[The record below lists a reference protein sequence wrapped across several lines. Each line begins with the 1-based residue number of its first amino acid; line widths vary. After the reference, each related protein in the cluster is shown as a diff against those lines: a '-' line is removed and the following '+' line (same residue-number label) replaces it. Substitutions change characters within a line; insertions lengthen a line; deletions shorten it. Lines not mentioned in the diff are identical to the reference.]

1 MIKEQ
6 LGREPRGVLG
16 VSSFCKNGHVQVI
29 INRPLSASGT
39 EIEIFPT
46 LYWLTCPNLRKEI
59 ALLEGEGLIAQFEE
73 LIQEDPDFAAALKKN
88 HEDYAKRRLALI
100 PSEVRDRLKE
110 EYPERY
116 QVLSE
121 TGVGGIRS
129 LSGVKCL
136 HTHVADYL
144 VHGENVI
151 GAKVVEQLKDSLA
164 CIEGQ
169 CGEFLE

>member
-1 MIKEQ
+1 M
-6 LGREPRGVLG
+6 
-16 VSSFCKNGHVQVI
+16 I
-29 INRPLSASGT
+29 INRPLSVSGT

-73 LIQEDPDFAAALKKN
+73 LIQEDSDFAAAIKKN
-88 HEDYAKRRLALI
+88 HEDYAKRRLSLI
-100 PSEVRDRLKE
+100 PSEVRERLKE

-116 QVLSE
+116 QVLAE

-129 LSGVKCL
+129 PNGVKCL

-151 GAKVVEQLKDSLA
+151 GAKVIERLKGSLT
-164 CIEGQ
+164 CISDQ
-169 CGEFLE
+169 CGEFSE